1 MTLQIQ
7 RDSLLFVC
15 LAHLVSDG
23 ECCCRGSSGSYD
35 DRQTGQIVTVG
46 VVLAVFVVIVAVLI
60 SVVTLGCGG
69 LVCNLVP
76 MSDNFWYATR
86 KHTAAMVS
94 T

>member
-1 MTLQIQ
+1 MLLWKQQ
-7 RDSLLFVC
+7 RQLS
-15 LAHLVSDG
+15 
-23 ECCCRGSSGSYD
+23 
-35 DRQTGQIVTVG
+35 RQTGGQIVTLG

-76 MSDNFWYATR
+76 MNDNFWYATR